1 MEIAPIDA
9 VNTIL
14 GLINPKN
21 PGVTYAQLLKA
32 IFRCRFCDRV
42 MAPHYGR
49 DHTCVEVDDS
59 DSGGEIVVT
68 GHVLGPCSERDSDVE
83 VLN

>member
-1 MEIAPIDA
+1 
-9 VNTIL
+9 
-14 GLINPKN
+14 
-21 PGVTYAQLLKA
+21 
-32 IFRCRFCDRV
+32 